1 MTLIGLPDFRERFD
15 RRSGFEDRSADGL
28 VCAGERCNR
37 TTVRLRDGGRAT
49 TRARSVMTLKHFP
62 NTHDLLPDALQRAKP
77 DTAGVHTLLPGLPS
91 RLDAFGSRLLANLGH
106 GLVLTETARLYP
118 HVVNKL
124 AVVWNDAKSLDDYLD
139 ALLYADRN
147 GRAGLDFKAAAELA
161 DVRNVRVRLLRN
173 ARPVS

>member
-1 MTLIGLPDFRERFD
+1 
-15 RRSGFEDRSADGL
+15 
-28 VCAGERCNR
+28 
-37 TTVRLRDGGRAT
+37 
-49 TRARSVMTLKHFP
+49 MTLKHFP
-62 NTHDLLPDALQRAKP
+62 NAHDLLPDAPQGANL
-77 DTAGVHTLLPGLPS
+77 DTAGVHTLPPGLPS
-91 RLDAFGSRLLANLGH
+91 RLDAFGSRLMTKLSH

-124 AVVWNDAKSLDDYLD
+124 AVFWNDAKPLDDYLD

-173 ARPVS
+173 VRPVP